1 MRMSLAVLTS
11 AALLAFATG
20 ILAQTAPNASSAGIM
35 RTSDGKP
42 DFSGFWVR
50 AGGGGGERRLSVF
63 QGGDAPR
70 LPTRIDLAEE
80 LPLTSQGE
88 RLVEQYTAADGDWAG
103 ETGTFQ
109 DPGYHRIPCGPAS
122 PGDLRPP
129 VEIVQNPARLL
140 MVYTGGDTKWIRQI
154 WIGRQHPEDLTDY
167 EPVWMGH
174 SVGHWEGDTLV
185 VDTVRM
191 NTAPGHMMDFAT
203 AAPQGP
209 NFHLIERIS
218 LAPDGRLHIEKTL
231 EDPDMYVRP
240 WTKSEVLRKQTNWDD
255 LAYAW
260 EIQEQHLVCEGGSY
274 PSDNNP
280 Y

>member
-80 LPLTSQGE
+80 LPLTPQGE

-103 ETGTFQ
+103 ETGTF
-109 DPGYHRIPCGPAS
+109 RIPAITAS
-122 PGDLRPP
+122 LA
-129 VEIVQNPARLL
+129 ARRALE
-140 MVYTGGDTKWIRQI
+140 TSAPRSRSFRIQRACSWSIR
-154 WIGRQHPEDLTDY
+154 E
-167 EPVWMGH
+167 
-174 SVGHWEGDTLV
+174 
-185 VDTVRM
+185 
-191 NTAPGHMMDFAT
+191 
-203 AAPQGP
+203 APQNGSVRSGSGDSIP
-209 NFHLIERIS
+209 RTSRITS
-218 LAPDGRLHIEKTL
+218 RSGWVIRLATGRET
-231 EDPDMYVRP
+231 
-240 WTKSEVLRKQTNWDD
+240 
-255 LAYAW
+255 
-260 EIQEQHLVCEGGSY
+260 
-274 PSDNNP
+274 PSWSIP
-280 Y
+280 SG

>member
-1 MRMSLAVLTS
+1 MRMSFAVLTS
-11 AALLAFATG
+11 AALLACAPG

-35 RTSDGKP
+35 RTSDGQP

-50 AGGGGGERRLSVF
+50 GGGGGGERPLSVF

-70 LPTRIDLAEE
+70 APTRIELAEA
-80 LPLTSQGE
+80 LPLTPEGE
-88 RLVEQYTAADGDWAG
+88 RLVEQYTSTDGEWAG
-103 ETGTFQ
+103 ETGLF
-109 DPGYHRIPCGPAS
+109 DDAGHHRVPCGPAS
-122 PGDLRPP
+122 PGDLGPP

-167 EPVWMGH
+167 ESVWMGH

-191 NTAPGHMMDFAT
+191 STTLGHMVDFAT

-209 NFHLIERIS
+209 DFHLIERMS
-218 LAPDGRLHIEKTL
+218 LAPDQQLHIEKTL
-231 EDPDMYVRP
+231 EDPEMYVRS
-240 WTKSEVLRKQTNWDD
+240 WTKSQVLQKQTNWDD
-255 LAYAW
+255 LAFAW
-260 EIQEQHLVCEGGSY
+260 EIQEQHLVCEDGRY
-274 PSDNNP
+274 PSDNDP